1 MDQTIRR
8 ILELD
13 AETEVRLEASRTEC
27 RRLVDEA
34 RARAAALA
42 EAEMHRTRDTVEEF
56 EEQTQT
62 ESEQRMAELRAEY
75 DRRADVMSQ
84 QFAAQHEAL
93 LETLFAETLAE
104 AER

>member
-13 AETEVRLEASRTEC
+13 AETEERLAASQEEC

-42 EAEMHRTRDTVEEF
+42 EAEGRRTRDTIEEF
-56 EEQTQT
+56 EEQTQA
-62 ESEQRMAELRAEY
+62 ESEQRSAELREKY
-75 DRRADVMSQ
+75 DRRAEEMTA
-84 QFAAQHEAL
+84 QFSAQHDAL
-93 LETLFAETLAE
+93 LEALFAETLAE